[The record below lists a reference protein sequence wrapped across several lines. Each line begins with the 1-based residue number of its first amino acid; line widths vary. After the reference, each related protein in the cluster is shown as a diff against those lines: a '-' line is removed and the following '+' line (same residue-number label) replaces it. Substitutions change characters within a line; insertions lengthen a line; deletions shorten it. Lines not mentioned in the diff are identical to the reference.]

1 MIRMNFCDASMRNI
15 HTLVVW
21 LFLGTTALPA
31 DTDTSLQNPGIRRD
45 PTVPSPQIK
54 AILLAAQSVTT
65 THAPKTS
72 KTSIDAQSL
81 NLRLLGLMLTDSDN
95 GIAIVSLN
103 SSRGR
108 AIPLRRSV
116 NGAERTVLKFD
127 AQTFV
132 LVDFSETS
140 VVFETLSGSSRFVL
154 K

>member
-72 KTSIDAQSL
+72 KTSIDAQS
-81 NLRLLGLMLTDSDN
+81 
-95 GIAIVSLN
+95 
-103 SSRGR
+103 
-108 AIPLRRSV
+108 
-116 NGAERTVLKFD
+116 
-127 AQTFV
+127 
-132 LVDFSETS
+132 
-140 VVFETLSGSSRFVL
+140 
-154 K
+154 